1 MAIKTKEYL
10 AKIRSK
16 TGLSDYKIAQT
27 YDINQSN
34 LSKYKSGKSA
44 LSETHAWLF
53 ASILGINPAEVV
65 ANTKLE
71 QAKLS
76 NNESKVKFWQEQLEN
91 LASNSE
97 PLIIEIANTMTFCPG
112 VK

>member
-34 LSKYKSGKSA
+34 LRQ
-44 LSETHAWLF
+44 
-53 ASILGINPAEVV
+53 I
-65 ANTKLE
+65 
-71 QAKLS
+71 
-76 NNESKVKFWQEQLEN
+76 
-91 LASNSE
+91 
-97 PLIIEIANTMTFCPG
+97 TFVG
-112 VK
+112 SDVMRSYR